1 MCDCEYKE
9 QENEPEQKKFELIDA
24 SDYGY
29 GGAYRIRAL
38 RDFGDVQKGM
48 LGGYVE
54 EESCLS
60 HEGDCWIYG
69 NSFVGKGC
77 RVMEYSKIYDNTNII
92 GGVSIRGHSLVK
104 GGFDI
109 SGDVISIIDSRIIN
123 VGDYIKYI
131 SGYDLHIQDS
141 LIGVS
146 LGGIGDRYC
155 DANIMSSDDLFHYG
169 DFEDVNNFIVHRTR
183 KNTLFFTGNVF
194 RSFSSGSY
202 GDMVAFFAEKLTKV
216 SKRQVNTIKCMI
228 AAIDDNFDEV
238 DLMDDINRY
247 YTTKK

>member
-1 MCDCEYKE
+1 MCDCEYEE
-9 QENEPEQKKFELIDA
+9 QKNEPENKKFELVDA
-24 SDYGY
+24 SNYGY

-69 NSFVGKGC
+69 NSFVGKNC
-77 RVMEYSKIYDNTNII
+77 RIKDHSKVYENTRIT
-92 GGVSIRGHSLVK
+92 GEVVVSGNSV
-104 GGFDI
+104 
-109 SGDVISIIDSRIIN
+109 
-123 VGDYIKYI
+123 
-131 SGYDLHIQDS
+131 
-141 LIGVS
+141 
-146 LGGIGDRYC
+146 IGDRCY
-155 DANIMSSDDLFHYG
+155 IMSRVDIHDSKIINTGTATLSIAGDGLLIDRSFVGISLCGLFGSYRNAKILKPDDLLFYG
-169 DFEDVNNFIVHRTR
+169 NFEKNIFVYRTQT
-183 KNTLFFTGNVF
+183 KCLAFGTIGFKEY
-194 RSFSSGSY
+194 SQGSY